1 MKFHACRVEFLTTG
15 GGRARLSENF
25 DVTKDERSRK
35 VNSAT
40 ASVKFH
46 TRLWN
51 FYDKRGGEGKGG
63 GEGGKERE
71 KGFQDIIG
79 DTLLETLGKFC
90 ESGITCIKFYTRR
103 VVTGK

>member
-1 MKFHACRVEFLTTG
+1 M
-15 GGRARLSENF
+15 RLSENF

-51 FYDKRGGEGKGG
+51 FYDKGEGKKE
-63 GEGGKERE
+63 GEKVPR
-71 KGFQDIIG
+71 
-79 DTLLETLGKFC
+79 LLEIYVVRNVGK
-90 ESGITCIKFYTRR
+90 ILRK
-103 VVTGK
+103 

>member
-1 MKFHACRVEFLTTG
+1 M
-15 GGRARLSENF
+15 RLSENF

-51 FYDKRGGEGKGG
+51 FYDKGEGEGKKKE
-63 GEGGKERE
+63 GEKVPR
-71 KGFQDIIG
+71 
-79 DTLLETLGKFC
+79 LLEIYVVRNVGK
-90 ESGITCIKFYTRR
+90 ILRK
-103 VVTGK
+103 

>member
-1 MKFHACRVEFLTTG
+1 M
-15 GGRARLSENF
+15 RLSENF

-51 FYDKRGGEGKGG
+51 FYDKGRG
-63 GEGGKERE
+63 RE
-71 KGFQDIIG
+71 KRRRERRFQDYWRY
-79 DTLLETLGKFC
+79 TLLETLEKFC
-90 ESGITCIKFYTRR
+90 ESSITCIKFYTRR

>member
-1 MKFHACRVEFLTTG
+1 M
-15 GGRARLSENF
+15 RLSENF

-51 FYDKRGGEGKGG
+51 FYDKGEGEGKEV
-63 GEGGKERE
+63 GEGKKKEGE
-71 KGFQDIIG
+71 KVPR
-79 DTLLETLGKFC
+79 LLEIYVVRNVGK
-90 ESGITCIKFYTRR
+90 ILRK
-103 VVTGK
+103 

>member
-15 GGRARLSENF
+15 EGRARLSENF

-71 KGFQDIIG
+71 KGFQD
-79 DTLLETLGKFC
+79 
-90 ESGITCIKFYTRR
+90 YWRY
-103 VVTGK
+103 VVRNVGEILRKWYYLY

>member
-1 MKFHACRVEFLTTG
+1 MEKLRKRRTVTVCSMKFHTCRVEFLTTRG
-15 GGRARLSENF
+15 GREGGRARLSENF

-51 FYDKRGGEGKGG
+51 FYDKREGD
-63 GEGGKERE
+63 GKEVERE
-71 KGFQDIIG
+71 W
-79 DTLLETLGKFC
+79 
-90 ESGITCIKFYTRR
+90 
-103 VVTGK
+103 